1 MRLCAVSPR
10 NPQLS
15 PLKNGKT
22 IWNNKA
28 QKSRTKMT
36 QNNTQYVPHMNVP
49 DLTSK
54 FLSRIKMTVLP
65 DKPFKI

>member
-10 NPQLS
+10 NPQLP
-15 PLKNGKT
+15 PLKNEKT

-28 QKSRTKMT
+28 QKSWSKMT
-36 QNNTQYVPHMNVP
+36 QNNTHFVPHMNIP
-49 DLTSK
+49 DSASK

-65 DKPFKI
+65 DKPVKI